1 MSELEL
7 ETPAAATRHSSP
19 EEEADDIVGPPNIK
33 RRVPASSSH
42 DMSIPGAFVEHAR
55 KLKRCQ
61 DENCDG
67 ECNQDAQDTEQ
78 TSQQF
83 PGINMGTLSKPIISS
98 MDARKRKGGDSIG
111 DTNEIVY
118 SSRPTPL
125 SLQLPPDP
133 NKDSEQFNTLVE
145 ITICQC
151 GIHEHTFTC
160 KKPPKGWHGC
170 RLCYDR
176 ALNNGTKPK
185 ELVLVHEN
193 DGTTTINELYSA
205 KEKPI
210 GSTSTAQQEFVEPY
224 DPEKHPLK
232 DELSYPLPSPKK
244 RNVIWELDRPEL
256 KPLPD
261 LDDDMTKGQ
270 IISKLYNEMLP
281 STTADEDFQ
290 FEEGSKRMSKSRVDL
305 HQFYGHD
312 ENHLFL
318 NLLLGLIESSQI
330 KQGSKSVEEFR
341 RDLMQCL
348 MKLPLDCKLGD
359 KTIEEH
365 IKSRMGRQNLED
377 DTTTAS
383 LNHHNSKSVRS
394 SRRLQSE
401 QEEPI
406 DDTTIEEKVELY
418 SQLMLNATGDHCFE
432 GGALEVYLF
441 ARLMNV
447 NVALYDEEG
456 DDLTRVE
463 YIDAKGEDRPIIHLL
478 RDHCGSGT
486 SSTSSK
492 TLINTPGYKY
502 NLVTPKLKRVV
513 EKLEDFDVSDLRKLY
528 HMVSK
533 KLPGRNGKVVDY
545 NDMLTSVLGCNSN
558 ILHLGSGEQS
568 KSALFYIGP
577 YINKDGVKL
586 TDALPILEKA
596 REHAQ
601 KYPSTADDTGT
612 AKRTLQHVLTR
623 VLNKL
628 NGLIEIS
635 DTQIAASLLGM
646 GASLC
651 SESFVTCDIKAYKK
665 FVNEELQRLMKS
677 SEFNI
682 DEDSDEENEYIT
694 EEDILYGVEEEYSN
708 DSEVEDDLEEEE
720 ASQHSDDPMEC
731 EDAEDSMSVETTR
744 HITQSQNE
752 EEDEDFAY
760 INASCG
766 SARLYTTN
774 DNGTKQ
780 PVSYAAL
787 YRYRGEALKSL
798 SRYEYCALIDVV
810 ESGKDSTNPND
821 TSSRGRKTRDAYPFG
836 VGLGIDKKYHQVLKS
851 KIHIPKLTLT
861 PPSPP
866 KKMPQPLDESDD
878 ECNEQYQTY
887 VRELDNWRKKADKF
901 AFFYLILFRP
911 EDTLYEKG
919 QVCTYKYDWE
929 SFAEYY
935 EQLLESPYEIGK
947 LRLNQIDRCFQS
959 WRVDPE
965 IREMLATYRG
975 RAREIWT
982 AAQKEANK
990 EFFGRNR
997 KPNNDEDGMDYI
1009 SDVVQDLNSKDYTL
1023 ARKQLGH
1030 SKAIINTLNN
1040 LFDAST
1046 LHASQESSPSTS
1058 TTKSKLS
1065 AVKNVSVLPFNMD
1078 LAESISKSH
1087 LKDTYIDEDGN
1098 VSTPNMYHTIPNLD
1112 KKVSDYIESQD
1123 LSDDKSIVI
1132 QLSLD
1137 HFKAIRTGEAQDPN
1151 YNPTLQ
1157 FVSGKPG
1164 NGKSK
1169 IIETLDGIVEI
1180 MKVGEQMKNAYM
1192 GSAAV
1197 GIRGTTLL
1205 KSWNI
1210 PVFNEGEKVTYRPWN
1225 TDELNALKRRFGQNV
1240 NNICAVIVDE
1250 ISTVQP
1256 YMLAYLNIR
1265 MQQLFEND
1273 KPFGGRMV
1281 ILLGDFDQKPPTSGG
1296 KGNTLPGSVMQYFE
1310 QKCEPLTWK
1319 SAEKLG
1325 LSQMGGYLFT
1335 KFRHIKLTSQHRSGD
1350 PEHMTVINKMSR
1362 TGVGPTIR
1370 ELKST
1375 YKKLSA
1381 EDLASDDF
1389 RFATTIVTG
1398 NLERREINAVQAK
1411 RWAKHH
1417 GVNTI
1422 RWQRNREEGSWKGRP
1437 RTEECIA
1444 HAMQNA
1450 CFYEYFPPGAMGY
1463 LNSYNING
1471 NDGLTNGTVIKFHSL
1486 SFEDKEQRK
1495 QFNEKRRQAKPGD
1508 VIDLDS
1514 PPTTINVELF
1524 ADFPEDTATE
1534 TEKKKVMRKEWL
1546 RDGKGTLTRDGR
1558 IVIPISTR
1566 HGSKIKSK
1574 ATYIPGSLDLSSNLY
1589 YRESQVKLKDYF
1601 PIEPAFSITVDKA
1614 QVSFIVFNLI
1624 FYFILLLTCYE

>member
-1 MSELEL
+1 MSELDL
-7 ETPAAATRHSSP
+7 ETPAVATLHSSP
-19 EEEADDIVGPPNIK
+19 EEEEADDLVGPPNIK
-33 RRVPASSSH
+33 RRVPASTSH
-42 DMSIPGAFVEHAR
+42 DMSIPGAFVEHAK

-67 ECNQDAQDTEQ
+67 ECNHDVTDTVVM
-78 TSQQF
+78 SQQF
-83 PGINMGTLSKPIISS
+83 PGINVGTLTKPIISS
-98 MDARKRKGGDSIG
+98 VDARKRKGGDYFG
-111 DTNEIVY
+111 DTNETVS

-133 NKDSEQFNTLVE
+133 NKDSEQINTLVVT
-145 ITICQC
+145 TICQC
-151 GIHEHTFTC
+151 GIHKHTFTC
-160 KKPPKGWHGC
+160 KKPKKGWNGC
-170 RLCYDR
+170 RLCYDK

-185 ELVLVHEN
+185 ELVLEHEN

-205 KEKPI
+205 KERPI
-210 GSTSTAQQEFVEPY
+210 GSTSTTEQEYVEPY
-224 DPEKHPLK
+224 DPERHPAK
-232 DELSYPLPSPKK
+232 EELCYPLPSPKK
-244 RNVIWELDRPEL
+244 RVIIWELDRPEL

-261 LDDDMTKGQ
+261 LDDDMTKEQ

-305 HQFYGHD
+305 HQFYGQD

-341 RDLMQCL
+341 RELMQCL
-348 MKLPLDCKLGD
+348 MKLPLDYKLGD

-394 SRRLQSE
+394 SKRLQSE

-418 SQLMLNATGDHCFE
+418 SQLMMNVDGDDCYE

-441 ARLMNV
+441 ARVMNV

-456 DDLTRVE
+456 DDMTRVE

-478 RDHCGSGT
+478 RDHCRSGT

-492 TLINTPGYKY
+492 TLINTPRYKY
-502 NLVTPKLKRVV
+502 KLFTPKLKRVV
-513 EKLEDFDVSDLRKLY
+513 EKLEAFDVSDLRKLCD
-528 HMVSK
+528 MVSK
-533 KLPGRNGKVVDY
+533 SLPKRNGKVVDY

-558 ILHLGSGEQS
+558 FLHLGSSEQS
-568 KSALFYIGP
+568 KAALFYIGP
-577 YINKDGVKL
+577 YINKDGVKI

-612 AKRTLQHVLTR
+612 AKRHLQHVLTR
-623 VLNKL
+623 ALNKL

-651 SESFVTCDIKAYKK
+651 SESFVTCDIKAYQK

-677 SEFNI
+677 GEFNI
-682 DEDSDEENEYIT
+682 DEDSDDEENEYYN
-694 EEDILYGVEEEYSN
+694 EEDILYGVEVEDSN
-708 DSEVEDDLEEEE
+708 NSEVDDDLEEEE
-720 ASQHSDDPMEC
+720 ASRHSDPMEC
-731 EDAEDSMSVETTR
+731 EDTEDRMSVETTR

-810 ESGKDSTNPND
+810 ESGKDTIHSND

-836 VGLGIDKKYHQVLKS
+836 VGLGIENNYHQVLKS

-878 ECNEQYQTY
+878 EYNEQYQTY
-887 VRELDNWRKKADKF
+887 VRELAAWREKADKF
-901 AFFYLILFRP
+901 AHFYLTLFRP

-929 SFAEYY
+929 SFTEYY
-935 EQLLESPYEIGK
+935 KQLRRSRWLIAK
-947 LRLNQIDRCFQS
+947 LRLDQIDRCFQS
-959 WRVDPE
+959 WRVDTE
-965 IREMLATYRG
+965 TREMLATYRE
-975 RAREIWT
+975 RARTMWT
-982 AAQKEANK
+982 AEEKEANK
-990 EFFGRNR
+990 AFFGGNR
-997 KPNNDEDGMDYI
+997 KPNKDEDGMDYI
-1009 SDVVQDLNSKDYTL
+1009 SDVVQDLNSKESTN
-1023 ARKQLGH
+1023 ARKHLGH

-1098 VSTPNMYHTIPNLD
+1098 VSTPNMYHKIPNLD
-1112 KKVSDYIESQD
+1112 KEVSDYIESQD
-1123 LSDDKSIVI
+1123 LSADKSIVI

-1210 PVFNEGEKVTYRPWN
+1210 PVFNEGEKVTYRPWD

-1240 NNICAVIVDE
+1240 DNICAVIVDE

-1310 QKCEPLTWK
+1310 QKCEPLNWK

-1350 PEHMTVINKMSR
+1350 PEHMAVINKMSR

-1422 RWQRNREEGSWKGRP
+1422 RWPRNREEGSWKGRP

-1450 CFYEYFPPGAMGY
+1450 CLWEWFPPGAMGY

-1534 TEKKKVMRKEWL
+1534 TEEKKVLRKEWL
-1546 RDGKGTLTRDGR
+1546 RDGKGTLTRER

-1566 HGSKIKSK
+1566 HGSKIKRK
-1574 ATYIPGSLDLSSNLY
+1574 ATYIPGCLDLSSNLY
-1589 YRESQVKLKDYF
+1589 YHDSQIKLKDYF

>member
-1 MSELEL
+1 MSELDL
-7 ETPAAATRHSSP
+7 ETPAVATLHSSP
-19 EEEADDIVGPPNIK
+19 EEEEADDLVGPPNIK
-33 RRVPASSSH
+33 RRVLASTSH
-42 DMSIPGAFVEHAR
+42 DMSIPGAFVEHAK

-67 ECNQDAQDTEQ
+67 ECNHDVTDTVVM
-78 TSQQF
+78 SQQF
-83 PGINMGTLSKPIISS
+83 PGINVGTLTKPIISS
-98 MDARKRKGGDSIG
+98 VDARKRKGGDYFG
-111 DTNEIVY
+111 DTNETVS

-133 NKDSEQFNTLVE
+133 NKDSEQFNTLVVT
-145 ITICQC
+145 TICQC
-151 GIHEHTFTC
+151 GIHKHTFTC
-160 KKPPKGWHGC
+160 KKPKKGWNGC
-170 RLCYDR
+170 RLCYDK

-185 ELVLVHEN
+185 ELVLEHEN

-205 KEKPI
+205 KERPI
-210 GSTSTAQQEFVEPY
+210 GSTSTTEQEYVEPY
-224 DPEKHPLK
+224 DPERHPAK
-232 DELSYPLPSPKK
+232 EELCYPLPSPKK
-244 RNVIWELDRPEL
+244 RVIIWELDRPEL

-261 LDDDMTKGQ
+261 LDDDMTKEQ

-305 HQFYGHD
+305 HQFYGQD

-341 RDLMQCL
+341 RELMQCL
-348 MKLPLDCKLGD
+348 MKLPLDYKLGD

-394 SRRLQSE
+394 SKRLQSE

-418 SQLMLNATGDHCFE
+418 SQLMMNVDGDDCYE

-441 ARLMNV
+441 ARVMNV

-513 EKLEDFDVSDLRKLY
+513 EKLEAFDVSDLRKLCD
-528 HMVSK
+528 MVSK
-533 KLPGRNGKVVDY
+533 SLPKRNGKVVDY

-558 ILHLGSGEQS
+558 FLHLGSSEQS
-568 KSALFYIGP
+568 KAALFYIGP
-577 YINKDGVKL
+577 YINKDGVKI

-612 AKRTLQHVLTR
+612 AKRHLQHVLTR
-623 VLNKL
+623 ALNKL

-651 SESFVTCDIKAYKK
+651 SESFVTCDIKAYQK

-677 SEFNI
+677 GEFNI
-682 DEDSDEENEYIT
+682 DEDSDDEENEYYN
-694 EEDILYGVEEEYSN
+694 EEDILYGAEVEDSN
-708 DSEVEDDLEEEE
+708 NSEVDDDLEEEE
-720 ASQHSDDPMEC
+720 ASRHSDPMEC
-731 EDAEDSMSVETTR
+731 EDTEDRMSVETTR

-810 ESGKDSTNPND
+810 ESGKDTIHSND

-836 VGLGIDKKYHQVLKS
+836 VGLGIENNYHQVLKS

-878 ECNEQYQTY
+878 EYNEQYQTY
-887 VRELDNWRKKADKF
+887 VRELAAWREKADKF
-901 AFFYLILFRP
+901 AHFYLTLFRP

-929 SFAEYY
+929 SFTEYY
-935 EQLLESPYEIGK
+935 KQLRRSRWLIAK
-947 LRLNQIDRCFQS
+947 LRLDQIDRCFQS
-959 WRVDPE
+959 WRVDTE
-965 IREMLATYRG
+965 TREMLATYRE
-975 RAREIWT
+975 RARTMWT
-982 AAQKEANK
+982 AEEKEANK
-990 EFFGRNR
+990 AFFGGNR
-997 KPNNDEDGMDYI
+997 KPNKDEDGMDYI
-1009 SDVVQDLNSKDYTL
+1009 SDVVQDLNSKESTN
-1023 ARKQLGH
+1023 ARKHLGH

-1098 VSTPNMYHTIPNLD
+1098 VSTPNMYHKIPNLD

-1123 LSDDKSIVI
+1123 LSADKSIVI

-1169 IIETLDGIVEI
+1169 IIETLDGIVGI

-1210 PVFNEGEKVTYRPWN
+1210 PVFNEGEKVTYRPWD

-1240 NNICAVIVDE
+1240 DNICAVIVDE

-1310 QKCEPLTWK
+1310 QKCEPLNWK

-1335 KFRHIKLTSQHRSGD
+1335 KFRHVKLTSQHRSGD
-1350 PEHMTVINKMSR
+1350 PEHMAVINKMSR

-1389 RFATTIVTG
+1389 RFGTTIVTG

-1422 RWQRNREEGSWKGRP
+1422 RWPRNREEGSWKGRP

-1450 CFYEYFPPGAMGY
+1450 CLWEWFPPGAMGY

-1534 TEKKKVMRKEWL
+1534 TEEKKVLRKEWL
-1546 RDGKGTLTRDGR
+1546 RDGKGTLTRER

-1566 HGSKIKSK
+1566 HGSKIKRK
-1574 ATYIPGSLDLSSNLY
+1574 ATYIPGCLDLSSNLY
-1589 YRESQVKLKDYF
+1589 YHDSQIKLKDYF